1 MQDAPTLEATKEDA
15 PPLRH
20 WLLHS
25 ARLDHRIIDKTI
37 ATLTEED
44 CFSVADL
51 VLLRGLPRFKTLF
64 TAVTKEK
71 LEQALDVDSP
81 RRQPLSLDEAPSWLP
96 AADDDAQSILVVA
109 GIADDGRLADD
120 GLHPARDRWRRRR
133 RR

>member
-1 MQDAPTLEATKEDA
+1 MQSKMRPPDESDNAHHEKSQHAFASMQDAPTLEATKEDA

-64 TAVTKEK
+64 TAVTK
-71 LEQALDVDSP
+71 
-81 RRQPLSLDEAPSWLP
+81 DETTTE
-96 AADDDAQSILVVA
+96 DKRIE
-109 GIADDGRLADD
+109 RT
-120 GLHPARDRWRRRR
+120 H
-133 RR
+133 